1 MKLRVLLPL
10 LLVGLLAV
18 CAILLPIGE
27 AIATSR
33 TQQLTLQRANA
44 MDHISQRVGAALAHG
59 DGQALDA
66 YLERF
71 HAMYGEAV
79 IVVEDGSALAAVG
92 EFERPAE
99 LAELVDAAAR
109 AVPQRSLAT
118 VYPWSADTA
127 LLAEPLTS
135 TDTATA
141 GAVVLAV
148 DLRTAKADIARLWL
162 LTAAIGVLLLALLLV
177 ASLAWIRWV
186 LRPVHA
192 LDAAANAFAER
203 RDPGLAEMTGP
214 PELRRLNSAFVRMV
228 HSVEGALEQQRGFVA
243 DASHQLRTPLAA
255 IRLRIDGLARTDA
268 DAAELES
275 VDRDLDRLE
284 YTIDRM
290 LVLANAEHRAAE
302 RSSGHDDPDAERLPR
317 ESLVSAA
324 ELAAPHT
331 ELLDRAGLHLVASA
345 AEPLCVPCGR
355 GDLADIVEIL
365 LDNARKYAGP
375 GASVWLR
382 LDRTAVGITL
392 EVADSGPGLTE
403 ADLAR
408 VGTRFWRS
416 AAHLPLPG
424 TGLGLAIVAQLAR
437 ANHADLTIDRAA
449 EGGLRVR
456 LHWGLG

>member
-1 MKLRVLLPL
+1 MKRRVLLPL

-18 CAILLPIGE
+18 CAILVPIGD

-44 MDHISQRVGAALAHG
+44 MDHISQRVRQSLAHG
-59 DGQALDA
+59 DSGALEA

-79 IVVEDGSALAAVG
+79 IVVEDGSPLASVG

-99 LAELVDAAAR
+99 VTELIEAAAR
-109 AVPQRSLAT
+109 AVPQRALAT

-127 LLAEPLTS
+127 LLAEPLTT
-135 TDTATA
+135 TDTSTA

-148 DLRTAKADIARLWL
+148 DLATAKADIARLWL
-162 LTAAIGVLLLALLLV
+162 VTAAIGVLLLALLLV

-192 LDAAANAFAER
+192 LDAAANAFAEH
-203 RDPGLAEMTGP
+203 RDPGLADMTGP

-228 HSVEGALEQQRGFVA
+228 HSVEDALEQQRGFVA

-255 IRLRIDGLARTDA
+255 IRLRIDGLDRTDA

-290 LVLANAEHRAAE
+290 LVLANAEHRATE
-302 RSSGHDDPDAERLPR
+302 RSSGQDGPSAEHPPR
-317 ESLVSAA
+317 ESRVSAA
-324 ELAAPHT
+324 ELAAPHAA
-331 ELLDRAGLHLVASA
+331 LLERAGLRLVAD
-345 AEPLCVPCGR
+345 AEPRRVPCGR
-355 GDLADIVEIL
+355 GDLDDTVEIL
-365 LDNARKYAGP
+365 LDNARKYAGA
-375 GASVWLR
+375 GATVWLR
-382 LDRTAVGITL
+382 LTGAAPGIAL
-392 EVADSGPGLTE
+392 EVADSGPGLGD

-408 VGTRFWRS
+408 VGTRFWR
-416 AAHLPLPG
+416 APAHLPQPG

-437 ANHADLTIDRAA
+437 ANHAELTIDRAP

-456 LHWGLG
+456 LHWGSA